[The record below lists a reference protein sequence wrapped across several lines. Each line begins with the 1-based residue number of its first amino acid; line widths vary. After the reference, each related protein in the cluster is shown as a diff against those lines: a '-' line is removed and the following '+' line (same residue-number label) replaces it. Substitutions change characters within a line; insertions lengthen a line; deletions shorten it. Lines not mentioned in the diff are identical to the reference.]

1 MSGKKSQ
8 GLLTRAGGPEEEDKE
23 NKKIYAN
30 LRFKNINKDLED
42 VHLFK
47 LSKKNLLADKDGTSE
62 KERESRTTLTRS
74 CKRLGNSQTAML
86 MDLLKEEIEKKF
98 SESHTNKVYR
108 FPRLVKVIDD
118 SEDSIQSLEE
128 VETYNLFAQN
138 YEENTGAQEIE
149 NLLSRLVTIVNKTPH
164 GGAILNQKHTNSHR
178 LFCQLLQNVASDKE
192 EVVEKASKPKKV
204 KDKSTSRQEQTLK
217 PQSTLTKSSGGQF
230 IGKLHLKSKQEL
242 LSNLKNNRTETSPP
256 LKQDISKAILKSFAK
271 ESSKFLVQQKDQG
284 RSGSGKLSEK
294 RAENPSKKRP
304 IKKPLKTIV
313 TASFGNSGFKNEKS
327 LPSRHHSPE
336 EGSLLQRQVQGPGTR
351 SFANFSKKL
360 AASTKFRPT
369 MTGHL
374 L

>member
-8 GLLTRAGGPEEEDKE
+8 GLPTRAGATEEDDKE

-30 LRFKNINKDLED
+30 LHFKNINKDLED

-47 LSKKNLLADKDGTSE
+47 LSKKNLLAEKEGTSE

-98 SESHTNKVYR
+98 CESHTNKVYR
-108 FPRLVKVIDD
+108 FPRLFKVIDD
-118 SEDSIQSLEE
+118 SEDSIQSLDD
-128 VETYNLFAQN
+128 VETYNLYAQN
-138 YEENTGAQEIE
+138 YAEKAGAQEIE

-164 GGAILNQKHTNSHR
+164 GGALLNQKHTNSHR
-178 LFCQLLQNVASDKE
+178 LFCQLLQNVACDEDPITDKPAKLKRTKE
-192 EVVEKASKPKKV
+192 
-204 KDKSTSRQEQTLK
+204 KSTSRQEQPLK
-217 PQSTLTKSSGGQF
+217 NQSGIIKPNGGQF

-271 ESSKFLVQQKDQG
+271 ESSKHLGPRDLG

-294 RAENPSKKRP
+294 RAENPSRLRP
-304 IKKPLKTIV
+304 AKKPLKTIV
-313 TASFGNSGFKNEKS
+313 TASFGNSGFKHERS
-327 LPSRHHSPE
+327 LQSRHHSPE
-336 EGSLLQRQVQGPGTR
+336 DAGLLHRQVQGPGTR

-360 AASTKFRPT
+360 AASSKFRPT

>member
-8 GLLTRAGGPEEEDKE
+8 TAVSRERHPEEEDKE

-30 LRFKNINKDLED
+30 LRVNNINKDLED

-47 LSKKNLLADKDGTSE
+47 LSKKNLFAEKDGISE
-62 KERESRTTLTRS
+62 KERESRTTMTRS

-98 SESHTNKVYR
+98 TESHTNKVYR
-108 FPRLVKVIDD
+108 FPRMFKVIDD

-128 VETYNLFAQN
+128 VDNYNLYAQN
-138 YEENTGAQEIE
+138 YSEHAGAQEIE
-149 NLLSRLVTIVNKTPH
+149 TLLTRLVTIVNKTPH
-164 GGAILNQKHTNSHR
+164 GGALLNQKNTNSHR
-178 LFCQLLQNVASDKE
+178 LFCQLLQGIAPDNQPIVDKT
-192 EVVEKASKPKKV
+192 AKPKKT
-204 KDKSTSRQEQTLK
+204 KEKSTSRQEQPK
-217 PQSTLTKSSGGQF
+217 PASSLTKSSGGQF

-242 LSNLKNNRTETSPP
+242 LSSVKTNRTETSPP

-271 ESSKFLVQQKDQG
+271 ETNKFLIPQKELG

-294 RAENPSKKRP
+294 RLENPSRKRP
-304 IKKPLKTIV
+304 IKKPVKTIV
-313 TASFGNSGFKNEKS
+313 TASFGNSGLKHERS
-327 LPSRHHSPE
+327 VQSRHHSPE
-336 EGSLLQRQVQGPGTR
+336 EGSLLQKQVLGPGTR

-360 AASTKFRPT
+360 AATTKFKPA